1 MRMPIDF
8 LSLKQVNA
16 PYESDIRD
24 AIGRVIDSGWYVLG
38 EETRAFEQEFA
49 DYCGVAHCIGVA
61 NGLDAL
67 HLILRAYG
75 IGPGDE
81 VIVPANTFI
90 ATWLAVSQTGARI
103 VPVEPDERTANI
115 DPARIEAAVTP
126 RTRAIMPVHL
136 YGQPADVAPIAAI
149 AQRHGLRVIEDAAQA
164 HGATWRGRRAGSLGD
179 AAGFSFYPG
188 KNLGALG
195 DGGAITTNDGV
206 LAETLRKLRNYG
218 ASVKYRH
225 DLAGQN
231 SRLDDIQAAVLRVK
245 LRHLDADNA
254 RRAALAAVY
263 LNGLSGVPVG
273 LPHWLEDVTPV
284 WHLFVIRTGARAA
297 LQAHLAS
304 QGIATQI
311 HYPTPNHR
319 QPAYAAEAWPDMPIT
334 DRLQSEVLSLPFAPY
349 MTEETALTVCASIRE
364 FFTRCGHESSFA

>member
-1 MRMPIDF
+1 MPIDF
-8 LSLKQVNA
+8 LNLKQVNA
-16 PYESDIRD
+16 PYEADIRD
-24 AIGRVIDSGWYVLG
+24 AIGRVIESGWYVLG
-38 EETRAFEQEFA
+38 EETRAFEQAFA
-49 DYCGVAHCIGVA
+49 DYCGVAHCVGVA

-75 IGPGDE
+75 IGAGDE

-90 ATWLAVSQTGARI
+90 ATWLAVSQVGARI

-115 DPARIEAAVTP
+115 DPARIEAAVTS
-126 RTRAIMPVHL
+126 RTRAIVPVHL
-136 YGQPADVAPIAAI
+136 YGQPADIAAIEAI

-164 HGATWRGRRAGSLGD
+164 HGATWRGRRTGSLGD

-195 DGGAITTNDGV
+195 DGGAITTNDAV
-206 LAETLRKLRNYG
+206 LAQTLRKLRNYG
-218 ASVKYRH
+218 SSVKYRH

-231 SRLDDIQAAVLRVK
+231 SRLDDIQSAILRVK

-263 LNGLSGVPVG
+263 LNGLAGVPVG
-273 LPHWLEDVTPV
+273 LPHVLDDAMPV

-319 QPAYAAEAWPDMPIT
+319 QAAYAAEAWPDLPIT
-334 DRLQSEVLSLPFAPY
+334 DKLQSEVLSLPFAPY
-349 MTEETALTVCASIRE
+349 MTEETVLTVCASIRE
-364 FFTRCGHESSFA
+364 FFARCGHDGTRA